1 MNMNPKPTEADSARR
16 RRWWIG
22 GAVAAGIVAV
32 AAGAALLG
40 PSSTVDE
47 SSLLFDVKEGPLTI
61 DVTQPGTIQSREMIK
76 VMCEVPG
83 ESTVL
88 WLIEE
93 GVHVKAGD
101 LLILLDSNRFDEALT
116 EQVIRVEN
124 ANAASV
130 RAKEALAVQ
139 LLDQA
144 GEVAK
149 AELALELAELSLNA
163 YEEETYPGQLQRAEA
178 DITLREEE
186 LQRALDK
193 LNWSRTLETE
203 GYITRTEL
211 EGDEL
216 AYKRADLELTLAKRE
231 LRTLTEYTHRR
242 ELQVQR
248 ADVANAERNL
258 ERVKHTQ
265 SAQVVQAEADL
276 RAKQLEL
283 ERQQERLDTMREN
296 LAMCRI
302 SAPVDGMVVYSTT
315 GQGGRRPGREEP
327 LAEGVMVRERQHLI
341 SLPTA
346 TSMMAEVRIHESSI
360 RKIETGMRARITV
373 DALPGR
379 IFSGRVSKIGILPDA
394 QMSWLNS
401 NLKVYTSE
409 VLIDGDAAGLR
420 PGMNCMVDII
430 VEQYQTAV
438 YVPVQSIVELNGQQ
452 VAYVNGKN
460 GPEPVPVELGLNNGR
475 MVRILSGLQAGQRV
489 LLAPPLQERE
499 VESGQTEMAAL
510 EAALEILPDAA
521 PIAPA
526 GDIDR
531 VRAAPAGMPN
541 AAPGGDGGA
550 TEPAAQWQRRAPG
563 DGPPAGMDGAD
574 PEERR
579 RRFATG
585 DPSQRRR
592 AEEPAETP

>member
-1 MNMNPKPTEADSARR
+1 MNPKQTEADSARR

-40 PSSTVDE
+40 PSSEADE
-47 SSLLFDVKEGPLTI
+47 TSLLFDVKEGPLTI

-116 EQVIRVEN
+116 EQVIRVDN
-124 ANAASV
+124 ADAASV
-130 RAKEALAVQ
+130 RAKESLAVQ

-149 AELALELAELSLNA
+149 AELALELAKLSLNA

-283 ERQQERLDTMREN
+283 ERQQERLDIMREN

-302 SAPVDGMVVYSTT
+302 TAPVDGMVVYSST
-315 GQGGRRPGREEP
+315 GQAGRRPGREEP

-360 RKIETGMRARITV
+360 RKIDTGMRARITV

-409 VLIDGDAAGLR
+409 VLIDGDSAGLR

-438 YVPVQSIVELNGQQ
+438 YVPVQSIVELSGQQ
-452 VAYVNGKN
+452 VAYLIGKN

-489 LLAPPLQERE
+489 MLAPPLQERD
-499 VESGQTEMAAL
+499 VESAQAEMAAL
-510 EAALEILPDAA
+510 EGAPEIQPD
-521 PIAPA
+521 PTPPAPA
-526 GDIDR
+526 GDIER
-531 VRAAPAGMPN
+531 VRAAPAGMPPN
-541 AAPGGDGGA
+541 AAPGGDGEA
-550 TEPAAQWQRRAPG
+550 TRPAAQWQRRAPG
-563 DGPPAGMDGAD
+563 EGPPAGIDGAD
-574 PEERR
+574 PAERR